1 MLPGFPLA
9 VTARYP
15 LPVGRETSVILC
27 IAAVAAWLLGYG
39 WVLLTTRR
47 RPLVPTPSNVDPI
60 SPAVVSL
67 LVNDFESG
75 DEVVEVTALDL
86 VSRKFLD
93 YRDGSLHTGSAFPTG
108 LSELEQLI
116 YDRAKMGWGRT
127 APKGWV
133 RSAVAAAQKEARD
146 AGLARPR
153 FDLRLLLWLGG
164 SGLLAAVVVGGSILW
179 ATGNPYGYLAGVLLV
194 VTFGGLI
201 ASGQRVQHSAAG
213 RAAASHWLALRQN
226 PPSLGYAVAL
236 GVHEGLGDGRT
247 LIWSGGRR
255 VRVRY
260 PSGWDRYGR
269 STADLFRQAAQRI
282 VAGGALVFFWR
293 IAPVIVIGG
302 YLILRGLYL
311 LVRNLFDLVSA
322 RTHSGTVLRI
332 EPWRGPRKDMFVW
345 RTPYVAYCVI
355 DDGHSPVLTAWALPA
370 SLPRPA
376 VGDTVRVKAHH
387 WSRRL
392 TALALVE
399 SKTWHS
405 SSSEHRSRV

>member
-1 MLPGFPLA
+1 VVPGFPRLA
-9 VTARYP
+9 AARYP
-15 LPVGRETSVILC
+15 LPVGRETSVILS
-27 IAAVAAWLLGYG
+27 IAAVALWLCGYG
-39 WVLLTTRR
+39 WVLLVTRR
-47 RPLVPTPSNVDPI
+47 RRLVPTPSNVDPV

-93 YRDGSLHTGSAFPTG
+93 HRDGALHPGPAFPTG
-108 LSELEQLI
+108 LSDLEQLI
-116 YDRAKMGWGRT
+116 YDRASAGWGRT

-133 RSAVAAAQKEARD
+133 KTAVAAAQKEARE

-153 FDLRLLLWLGG
+153 FDLRLLLGLGG
-164 SGLLAAVVVGGSILW
+164 SALLAAIVVAGSIVW
-179 ATGNPYGYLAGVLLV
+179 ATGNPNGYLAGVLLL

-201 ASGQRVQHSAAG
+201 ATGQRVQHSPAG
-213 RAAASHWLALRQN
+213 REAASHWLALRDN
-226 PPSLGYAVAL
+226 PPSLGYATAL

-282 VAGGALVFFWR
+282 AAGGALVFVWR

-311 LVRNLFDLVSA
+311 LARNVFDVVSA
-322 RTHSGTVLRI
+322 RTVTGTVLRI

-376 VGDTVRVKAHH
+376 AGDTVRVKAHR

>member
-1 MLPGFPLA
+1 M
-9 VTARYP
+9 
-15 LPVGRETSVILC
+15 GREMSVILST
-27 IAAVAAWLLGYG
+27 AAVSAWLLGYA
-39 WVLLTTRR
+39 WILVATRR
-47 RPLVPTPSNVDPI
+47 RPLVPTSSNVDPH

-75 DEVVEVTALDL
+75 DEVVEVCALDL

-93 YRDGSLHTGSAFPTG
+93 QRDGTLHPGPNFPTL
-108 LSELEQLI
+108 LSPLEQLI
-116 YDRAKMGWGRT
+116 YDRASSGWGRT

-133 RSAVAAAQKEARD
+133 RTAVAMAQQEARD

-153 FDLRLLLWLGG
+153 FDTRLLLWLGG
-164 SGLLAAVVVGGSILW
+164 SGVLAAAVVAGSIRW
-179 ATGNPYGYLAGVLLV
+179 ATGNAYGYLAGLLLLI
-194 VTFGGLI
+194 TFGGLI

-213 RAAASHWLALRQN
+213 RAAASHWLARRDN
-226 PPSLGYAVAL
+226 PPSVGYAVAL
-236 GVHEGLGDGRT
+236 GLHEGLGDGRT
-247 LIWSGGRR
+247 LIWSHERR

-269 STADLFRQAAQRI
+269 SSADLFRQAAQRI
-282 VAGGALVFFWR
+282 AAGAALVYFWR
-293 IAPVIVIGG
+293 IAPLIVIGG
-302 YLILRGLYL
+302 YLVVRGLYL
-311 LVRNLFDLVSA
+311 LARNLIDLVTT
-322 RTHSGTVLRI
+322 RTFSGTVLRI
-332 EPWRGPRKDMFVW
+332 ESWRGPRRDMFVW

-355 DDGHSPVLTAWALPA
+355 DDGRSPVLTAWALPA
-370 SLPRPA
+370 SLHRPSA
-376 VGDTVRVKAHH
+376 GDTVRVKGHT